1 VLWRHGRTAWNGEN
15 RFQGHMDIP
24 LDEVGRAQAA
34 RGAALL
40 AGLGPHAL
48 ASSDLQRA
56 RDTAAELARLTG
68 LEIAVDRGLR
78 ETAGGRWE
86 GLLATDIAATD
97 AEAYAAW
104 RSGSDVAAGGAETRS
119 QVADRATAAVGRLLG
134 SVADGQILVVATHGG
149 TTRAL
154 MGRMLDLPTD
164 RWGVLGGLANCHWS
178 VLEEGGSGGW
188 RLAEHN
194 AGSLPEPVVG
204 DDL

>member
-1 VLWRHGRTAWNGEN
+1 MLWRHGRTAWNGEN
-15 RFQGHMDIP
+15 RFQGHLDIP

-56 RDTAAELARLTG
+56 RDTAAELARVTG

-119 QVADRATAAVGRLLG
+119 QVADRATAAVRRLLE
-134 SVADGQILVVATHGG
+134 SVADGSGRPRRLTTIAKGWRVCYSPAPMVRGYDERDQVLKLHGG
-149 TTRAL
+149 
-154 MGRMLDLPTD
+154 G
-164 RWGVLGGLANCHWS
+164 
-178 VLEEGGSGGW
+178 
-188 RLAEHN
+188 
-194 AGSLPEPVVG
+194 
-204 DDL
+204 